1 LSISTFGVA
10 GRITTFAII
19 AAFSIA
25 VSQFSVAA
33 QDAPVSKYAGQENF
47 EIKSLSP
54 DDIAELR
61 RGGGWGMAR
70 SAELNGVP
78 GPAHLLELKDQI
90 PLNPEQISAIEAVYA
105 QLKADASAEGEN
117 LIALERDLEAKFRN
131 RNVTTEILSK
141 SLDKIYRSYRNLR
154 FIHLSTH
161 LLTPDLL
168 TEVQI
173 ARYNKLRGYGGD
185 NPCANVPEGH
195 DPKMW
200 KKMNNCT

>member
-1 LSISTFGVA
+1 MRIPTIGKISGVAVLAVIATFGFAVA
-10 GRITTFAII
+10 Q
-19 AAFSIA
+19 S
-25 VSQFSVAA
+25 SSAA
-33 QDAPVSKYAGQENF
+33 QDAPVSRYAGQENF
-47 EIKSLSP
+47 DIKSLSP

-90 PLNPEQISAIEAVYA
+90 PLTPGQISAIEAVYA

-117 LIALERDLEAKFRN
+117 LIALERKLEAKFRS
-131 RNVTTEILSK
+131 REVTAEILSK
-141 SLDKIYRSYRNLR
+141 SLDEIYRSYRNLR

-161 LLTPDLL
+161 LSTPDLL

-173 ARYNKLRGYGGD
+173 TRYNKLFEAMAAMTLAPMSPRATTPICG
-185 NPCANVPEGH
+185 
-195 DPKMW
+195 
-200 KKMNNCT
+200 KK